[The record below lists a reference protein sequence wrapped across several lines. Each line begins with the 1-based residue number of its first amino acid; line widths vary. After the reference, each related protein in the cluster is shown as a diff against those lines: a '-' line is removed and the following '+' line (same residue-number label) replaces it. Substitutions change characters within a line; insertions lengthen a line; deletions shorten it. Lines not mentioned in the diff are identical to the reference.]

1 MHGRALLPVL
11 VWTLFAVAGSPSHA
25 EQTTQLQR
33 LNVGDF
39 RAYFTAN
46 APGSL
51 QYRTT
56 PLIEGAYFYTAVKT
70 GAGNMIEGFN
80 FSRNEDGLL
89 QFGRE
94 KIEGGYRLTWKNKRW
109 IYDPPTRKTDRLAG
123 EATVTLTLTAVE
135 CSLRYQGKIEPNVGF
150 GEIGFFL
157 SEEGLTKAGP
167 AAYTATLANE
177 QEHGGT
183 FPLAAE
189 QKGNLFSG
197 LAALKV
203 SGVAVTHDFHLSGQA
218 FPGSHGVVFQDY
230 RKQDRAPGCYRVVLS
245 FDTTAGNEFDYT
257 WRLWVEP
264 KAGASP
270 VGASARDAQLL
281 TAPLAKMPEAR
292 ATLGDAQAMPSIR
305 HGDRSGDVGLQV
317 AVTEQGQFL
326 VSDGEQQVVGDDYFQ
341 VFAAGVPK
349 RQETVSGDVRRISLR
364 YDSPTGQLTKE
375 AFVSPD
381 EVWLAWTVKAK
392 VEGRGE
398 VGFYCPAAAF
408 RAPFIS
414 YRAINQSTVAETDK
428 LELSSTYCLLS
439 GGAKDTREF
448 QCGTSRRP
456 DWVLQDFT
464 DRGNRYRFVA
474 TPSLKAGEEWRAVF
488 RFVRKPVEPYPAVS
502 FDQAREERGIVS
514 TLLTDAL
521 EGGFTVVPAR
531 SAKYTF
537 TDQPLL
543 VRLKYYAVD
552 RRDRTVDL
560 SCRLIDT
567 WGREVATRDYRLA
580 SGGERFAAVELPV
593 TVQTNGAYRMEI
605 AYRCG
610 EVAGTRE
617 LTFTALPTVPDTGSR
632 PGSVFGAAL
641 GYGDFL
647 GTLAKRIGLKWNRCH
662 CAIGD
667 TQCGLVQPER
677 GQYAWEGI
685 DEACDFHQQYQL
697 LGCHSVSEGW
707 LAPWLSTM
715 WKERPFEEYLDAFVN
730 DYVKP
735 LARQYKGRIN
745 CWEVTNEPY
754 YQYKDCPEKW
764 VQLMKATYEALKEVD
779 PDCTVVGTCGP
790 PGSMGYSWYRRTFA
804 LGALNYQ
811 DAVSSHLY
819 HFGPWVGSGVAL
831 TVRKWMHE
839 IRAIMQENGKVLPLW
854 NSETTVS
861 PPATMYRHPSHT
873 RYVQYHPG
881 EAPTDPLEQSQTYF
895 KVLVVHKAEDVK
907 YSFHIFHGGV
917 EYTSHTG
924 EYDETPLA
932 FLATQAALAKYLEE
946 ADYLEDL
953 KLHDDVQCFL
963 FRSGKRLILIPW
975 GPMFLKHDCA
985 VVSLL
990 LPADRFTARDVFDNP
1005 LPVESSNGEMRLTVT
1020 WEGFFLLTDSL
1031 SVDEL
1036 KAAVGKARVSV
1047 HFAEEGGGAVR
1058 GQFVGEGAGPAKRSD
1073 WVGCHA
1079 VDLAAVANR
1088 SFTDETPADGKGGWT
1103 DEGENDM
1110 RFLPSGDWVANGVPF
1125 HLLDSA
1131 KNDGKSCLILRGG
1144 MNPNVPFPERVPI
1157 PVGQRLSRLHFLH
1170 TSTWG
1175 TTSGDAF
1182 RYVLHYK
1189 DGFTEEV
1196 PVVMGRNCADWWWL
1210 GSLPDALTAWEGPN
1224 PVREKVR
1231 LYQMTYETNH
1241 PKGAQAVLESL
1252 EVVSACHRPIPVV
1265 VAITGVYSN

>member
-203 SGVAVTHDFHLSGQA
+203 SGVAVTHDLHLSGQA

-685 DEACDFHQQYQL
+685 DEACDFHQRYQL
-697 LGCHSVSEGW
+697 LG
-707 LAPWLSTM
+707 LSLG
-715 WKERPFEEYLDAFVN
+715 KRG
-730 DYVKP
+730 
-735 LARQYKGRIN
+735 LARA
-745 CWEVTNEPY
+745 
-754 YQYKDCPEKW
+754 
-764 VQLMKATYEALKEVD
+764 MALHNVE
-779 PDCTVVGTCGP
+779 
-790 PGSMGYSWYRRTFA
+790 
-804 LGALNYQ
+804 GA
-811 DAVSSHLY
+811 
-819 HFGPWVGSGVAL
+819 
-831 TVRKWMHE
+831 
-839 IRAIMQENGKVLPLW
+839 
-854 NSETTVS
+854 
-861 PPATMYRHPSHT
+861 
-873 RYVQYHPG
+873 
-881 EAPTDPLEQSQTYF
+881 
-895 KVLVVHKAEDVK
+895 
-907 YSFHIFHGGV
+907 
-917 EYTSHTG
+917 
-924 EYDETPLA
+924 
-932 FLATQAALAKYLEE
+932 
-946 ADYLEDL
+946 
-953 KLHDDVQCFL
+953 
-963 FRSGKRLILIPW
+963 
-975 GPMFLKHDCA
+975 
-985 VVSLL
+985 
-990 LPADRFTARDVFDNP
+990 
-1005 LPVESSNGEMRLTVT
+1005 
-1020 WEGFFLLTDSL
+1020 
-1031 SVDEL
+1031 
-1036 KAAVGKARVSV
+1036 
-1047 HFAEEGGGAVR
+1047 AVR
-1058 GQFVGEGAGPAKRSD
+1058 GVSRRLRQRLREAAGAPVQRPNQLLGGHQRAVLPVQGLPGEVGPA
-1073 WVGCHA
+1073 H
-1079 VDLAAVANR
+1079 
-1088 SFTDETPADGKGGWT
+1088 
-1103 DEGENDM
+1103 EGD
-1110 RFLPSGDWVANGVPF
+1110 
-1125 HLLDSA
+1125 
-1131 KNDGKSCLILRGG
+1131 LRGA
-1144 MNPNVPFPERVPI
+1144 ER
-1157 PVGQRLSRLHFLH
+1157 GRSRLHGRWHLRAARQH
-1170 TSTWG
+1170 G
-1175 TTSGDAF
+1175 LLVVPPDVCAGRAELPGRRVVALVPLRAVGRQRRRAHGAEVDA
-1182 RYVLHYK
+1182 RDPRDHAGERQGAALV
-1189 DGFTEEV
+1189 E
-1196 PVVMGRNCADWWWL
+1196 L
-1210 GSLPDALTAWEGPN
+1210 GNHSLA
-1224 PVREKVR
+1224 
-1231 LYQMTYETNH
+1231 
-1241 PKGAQAVLESL
+1241 
-1252 EVVSACHRPIPVV
+1252 ACHHVPASFSHALRAVPPGRG
-1265 VAITGVYSN
+1265 AD